1 MKKFTTIV
9 LVLVLLVGCVL
20 FTSCVDILEVDTIDT
35 DVIQETERQTSS
47 LTELPTETDVE
58 DEASTESTVM
68 RIIHRLGFNK
78 VDEEILKRYIP
89 TYSCTVDVEKK
100 GLSSIKLTTLFCGE
114 YVSYYILLNREG
126 EIMKITS
133 TEKDYDSRFVYY
145 PRESQE
151 EDE

>member
-20 FTSCVDILEVDTIDT
+20 LTSCVDMLEVDTIDT

-68 RIIHRLGFNK
+68 RIIHRLGFDK

-89 TYSCTVDVEKK
+89 TYSCAVNVEKQ
-100 GLSSIKLTTLFCGE
+100 GLSCIKLTTLFYGE
-114 YVSYYILLNREG
+114 NVSYYILLNRDG
-126 EIMKITS
+126 EIIKITS

-145 PRESQE
+145 PRELQE
-151 EDE
+151 